1 MRVTVVGAGVV
12 GLSAALRLA
21 EVGHNVQVVAATS
34 PTGTTSAVA
43 AAIWY
48 PYRAAPPEDVARW
61 SARTYQVL
69 ESLSSSPGAAVR
81 MRRGRELFREPAGDP
96 WWKPSVPALE
106 WIEPARLPP
115 GYASGL
121 RLTVP
126 VVDMPHHLAWLAH
139 RLGRSGVPLY
149 QRRVDSLDTV
159 SGSADAVV
167 NCTGLGARNLLS
179 DHSMVPVRG
188 QIIVV
193 EQFGLT
199 EWLLDQ
205 SDESRLTYV
214 VPREDTVVLGGT
226 AEEGS
231 DRLTPEPATAQAILQ
246 RCTALVPAAG
256 GARIIAHRVGLRP
269 ARPSVRL
276 EVEASGGGRPVV
288 HCYGHGDAGVTLSY
302 GCAEDVVRLV
312 ETLR

>member
-1 MRVTVVGAGVV
+1 MRVTVVGAGVI
-12 GLSAALRLA
+12 GLTAALRLA
-21 EVGHNVQVVAATS
+21 EARHEVRVVAATP

-48 PYRAAPPEDVARW
+48 PYRAFPREDVLRW

-69 ESLSSSPGAAVR
+69 ESLASVPGAAVR
-81 MRRGRELFREPAGDP
+81 MCQGRELFREPPGDP
-96 WWKPSVPALE
+96 WWKPAVPALE
-106 WIEPARLPP
+106 WIDPDRLPS
-115 GYASGL
+115 GYTSGL
-121 RLTVP
+121 RLAVP

-139 RLGRSGVPLY
+139 RLGQSGVPLRW
-149 QRRVDSLDTV
+149 RRIDRLDAV
-159 SGSADAVV
+159 SGSADVV
-167 NCTGLGARNLLS
+167 INCTGLGARNLLP

-188 QIIVV
+188 QTIVV

-199 EWLLDQ
+199 GWLLDQ

-231 DRLTPEPATAQAILQ
+231 ERLTPEPATAQAILQ

-269 ARPSVRL
+269 GRPSVRL
-276 EVEASGGGRPVV
+276 EVDASGGCPVV
-288 HCYGHGDAGVTLSY
+288 HCYGHGGAGVTLSY

-312 ETLR
+312 ETLCR